1 MSSLPEEVIPA
12 GIEEIPKKK
21 SRKRENH
28 VDGEI
33 VFVQEEK
40 LPPPQVVSATKMDK
54 ELRPKKPL
62 SEKQQE
68 NLKRLIELNKTR
80 REEKLSITAKEKLN
94 DPKTYEVPTEI
105 PDGMIPVVVK
115 AKQKYNKTGNFSKI
129 KKESQ
134 GQSIQSIQSD
144 EDLRSKFNQ
153 LQEKFE
159 ELELKTRKSKPSSNS
174 KRIRKVNPIYSES
187 ESESESESFTETDSD
202 IDYSKI
208 KKKIDKRV
216 KKIDEIDRKISSA
229 NKYSNLSI
237 F

>member
-1 MSSLPEEVIPA
+1 MSSPDQVSSEQIESKGPELEQVDR
-12 GIEEIPKKK
+12 KK
-21 SRKRENH
+21 SRKRDSH
-28 VDGEI
+28 VDGEV

-40 LPPPQVVSATKMDK
+40 IQVVVPQVVSSTKMDK

-62 SEKQQE
+62 SQAQQD

-80 REEKLSITAKEKLN
+80 REDKLSLAAKEKLN
-94 DPKTYEVPTEI
+94 DPKTYEVPTEV
-105 PDGMIPVVVK
+105 PDGMVPVIVK
-115 AKQKYNKTGNFSKI
+115 AKQKYNKTGNFSKF
-129 KKESQ
+129 KKESV
-134 GQSIQSIQSD
+134 GSSD
-144 EDLRSKFNQ
+144 LEEKFNQ
-153 LQEKFE
+153 LQKKFE
-159 ELELKTRKSKPSSNS
+159 ELESDRKPKKKTRVLPKSS
-174 KRIRKVNPIYSES
+174 KRREYES
-187 ESESESESFTETDSD
+187 ESESESVTETETDSD

>member
-1 MSSLPEEVIPA
+1 MSSQSEEVIST
-12 GIEEIPKKK
+12 GIEEVPKPKK

-40 LPPPQVVSATKMDK
+40 LPPPVVVSATKMDK

-94 DPKTYEVPTEI
+94 DPKTYEVPTEVE
-105 PDGMIPVVVK
+105 DGMIPVVVK
-115 AKQKYNKTGNFSKI
+115 AKQKYNKTGKYSKSNPS
-129 KKESQ
+129 ESNLEDN
-134 GQSIQSIQSD
+134 GVG
-144 EDLRSKFNQ
+144 DLRSKFNQ
-153 LQEKFE
+153 LQL
-159 ELELKTRKSKPSSNS
+159 ELNELKTRKSKPLPNS
-174 KRIRKVNPIYSES
+174 KRIKKVNYSYSES
-187 ESESESESFTETDSD
+187 ESESEPETETDSD